1 MVLPR
6 HKESP
11 MLYSASSFRPMQRLS
26 KKRLVLFS
34 RRVFL
39 LAELACL
46 AGTGWLARQW
56 LPAVG
61 LSGEAQHHALLL
73 AVLAGLL
80 VQGARRSDERNAAW
94 TIGVPDVMATW
105 AGTFALTALLSFL
118 IDGWQPILASWWAL
132 WGAVQLLAMGM
143 LRTGMTALQRL
154 CTRKAAPLRAIV
166 VGESSAC
173 LQLQNH
179 LSEQDQLGIQV
190 TGWFGLEP
198 AEGPGCLPGGLAGLK
213 AFVDQRYV
221 EQIWLALPPSSMH
234 RLEEILEKLAH
245 TTADI
250 KLVPDLSRVL
260 PLNESVEQ
268 VMGMPVINLRKS
280 PNDGYS
286 RTLKRLE
293 DVIVGSL
300 ILLMISPLMV
310 LLAIGVKL
318 SSPGPVFFKQ
328 KRHGR
333 NGQEIEVW
341 KFRSMRVH
349 QEEPGKVTQAK
360 KGDSR
365 ITPFGAFLRRTSL
378 DELPQFINVLQGQM
392 SIVGPR
398 PHALAHNFEY
408 MHQIDGYMQRHRIKP
423 GITGWAQV
431 NGFRGETD
439 TLEKMQ
445 KRVEYDLHYL
455 QNWSLLLDLKIIF
468 FTIFKGFVGKNAY

>member
-1 MVLPR
+1 
-6 HKESP
+6 
-11 MLYSASSFRPMQRLS
+11 MLYSACSFRPIQRLS

-39 LAELACL
+39 LTEMACL
-46 AGTGWLARQW
+46 AGTGWLASQW
-56 LPAVG
+56 LPDFGPPTEV
-61 LSGEAQHHALLL
+61 QHHALLL

-80 VQGARRSDERNAAW
+80 VHAARRRDERRMAW
-94 TIGVPDVMATW
+94 TTRLQDVVAIW

-118 IDGWQPILASWWAL
+118 IDGWQPVLASWWGV
-132 WGAVQLLAMGM
+132 WAVAQLMVMGM
-143 LRTGMTALQRL
+143 LRTGMAALQRL

-166 VGESSAC
+166 VGEPAAC
-173 LQLQNH
+173 LQLQTH
-179 LSEQDQLGIQV
+179 LNEQAQLGIQV

-198 AEGPGCLPGGLAGLK
+198 GEGPGCLPGGLAGLK

-221 EQIWLALPPSSMH
+221 EQIWVALPPSSMH
-234 RLEEILEKLAH
+234 RLEEILAILAH
-245 TTADI
+245 TTSDI
-250 KLVPDLSRVL
+250 KLVPDLSRML

-268 VMGMPVINLRKS
+268 VMGVSVINLRKS
-280 PNDGYS
+280 PNDGYN

-300 ILLMISPLMV
+300 ILLMISPLMI

-333 NGQEIEVW
+333 NGEEIEVW

-349 QEEPGKVTQAK
+349 QEEAGKVTQAK

-423 GITGWAQV
+423 GITGWAQI
-431 NGFRGETD
+431 NGLRGETD

-445 KRVEYDLHYL
+445 KRVEYDLYYL

>member
-1 MVLPR
+1 
-6 HKESP
+6 
-11 MLYSASSFRPMQRLS
+11 MLYSASSFRPTQRLS

-34 RRVFL
+34 RRVFI
-39 LAELACL
+39 LAELTCL
-46 AGTGWLARQW
+46 AATGWLVSQW
-56 LPAVG
+56 LPAFG
-61 LSGEAQHHALLL
+61 AAGTAQHHALLL
-73 AVLAGLL
+73 GVVAGLL
-80 VQGARRSDERNAAW
+80 VHGAWRWDERKVAW
-94 TIGVPDVMATW
+94 TTRLPDVATTW
-105 AGTFALTALLSFL
+105 AGTFALTALLSIL
-118 IDGWQPILASWWAL
+118 IDGWQSSLATWWAV
-132 WGAVQLLAMGM
+132 WGAGQLLAMAM

-166 VGESSAC
+166 VGEPAAC
-173 LQLQNH
+173 LQLQSH
-179 LSEQDQLGIQV
+179 LNEQDKLGIQV

-198 AEGPGCLPGGLAGLK
+198 AEGPGCLPGGLDGLK
-213 AFVDQRYV
+213 AFVDQHYV

-234 RLEEILEKLAH
+234 RLEEILATLAH

-268 VMGMPVINLRKS
+268 VMGVPVINLRKS
-280 PNDGYS
+280 LNDGYS

-300 ILLMISPLMV
+300 ILVMISPLMV

-349 QEEPGKVTQAK
+349 QEEAGKVTQAK

-398 PHALAHNFEY
+398 PHALAHNYEY

-431 NGFRGETD
+431 NGLRGETD

-445 KRVEYDLHYL
+445 KRVDYDIYYIK
-455 QNWSLLLDLKIIF
+455 NWSVMADLRIITL
-468 FTIFKGFVGKNAY
+468 TIFKGFVGKNAY